1 MSVDVI
7 GYINILIG
15 VVNILFGFLVLFS
28 NSKKTVNKA
37 YFYCTLSIGFWS
49 LAMFF
54 YDNRIFLDSKIW
66 LQIVYL
72 IAYLMTIAQINFALN
87 LYGNLNKILSKVL
100 YAVLIP
106 LFLYGLYLL
115 FIDDSVI
122 LRTYYDS
129 ERNTV
134 IADMGPSYIL
144 YFLPIILSLVFLF
157 YRHISRG
164 QKEEGVK
171 KKQSRYYWIAG
182 FCMILPLFFLDFI
195 MPVFFNDSGLYKYST
210 LGNILWTII
219 IGYSIFN
226 TRFLDVRLVLG
237 KFVEFVF
244 KALYVFLLL
253 SIFYF
258 ILQKSVF
265 FNESDELV
273 MIISLAI
280 FSSGILWILN
290 KKTELLIQRKFI
302 YSKYNPIEEIQK
314 YSSANSEA
322 LEMGQ
327 ISKNTISS
335 IISSFNPSGCS
346 IVLFDSKSREII
358 FQDNIKFISLTKEV
372 MNSFISNWESINSN
386 PVLIFSEIEMGFSS
400 GKEIIDQRKQEI
412 LEFMKGNDIEIIM
425 PLDFKSEVKGIL
437 LVGTKI
443 DNSLYS
449 LGDINFLEGIVKN
462 ANIAFGRAS
471 LYQELENFNQTLQ
484 QKVNE
489 QTQELQIKVKQLEEA
504 RRKENDMID
513 IMGHE
518 LRTPATVV
526 KLNIELL
533 KKYIDSNPEEF
544 KKYIDR
550 IGNAVDT
557 EIGLINTLL
566 TSAKLEGNKVE
577 IKHNKVDI
585 KEEIEMSIHGHEKE
599 VREGVSINK
608 NIERNLPYA
617 YADKVRVAEVLNNL
631 MSNAIKY
638 TEKGNIS
645 VIASSK
651 GDYIVVSIKDT
662 GKGISKEDMKQL
674 GEKFYR
680 VDNYLESEIVRPG
693 GTGLGLYVTFGLVKL
708 MGGKIEVESTQG
720 VGSKFT
726 FTLPKYKGQ
735 QVEVL
740 GTVNRFEKLGL
751 KR

>member
-1 MSVDVI
+1 MEVIKLLTLVVGFLTLIGPTIVLNKNTASKKSKLLLLMAIVTGPLWAISIFIFFHTGNLDFARIALNLIYSVSVLTAILTFFFTKMFPYRTQSRFYELFLLFIPAMIILYEVWFTNYFIVSIGTDKIPLFGDSYIFWVFWFAYTIGSRIYYLGRNLGSITEIERRQSIYLVVGLSIAGLGMTPTNIILPYFGVYEYIWIGPIMGFFMIAFISYSVITLRFGTFKTLLAKAFEFVRYAILPSFIVASLLMLVFNLVISLQNLLVLTLTSLFSFYIILYFRNKVQNDLDPTEDFSTRMSTVLGLEDI
-7 GYINILIG
+7 SKEISTFMLTAINPKYFNILIFDKFG
-15 VVNILFGFLVLFS
+15 DTLYSSLKKESKTIEFPMLDVISYGSYYQEIEKIVVLQELRHLQVSSIEEQNIWRYKRFLSLIEYMQKLNVDIIVPISLRNESQAFLILG
-28 NSKKTVNKA
+28 SKGGEEMYIA
-37 YFYCTLSIGFWS
+37 EDLSF
-49 LAMFF
+49 
-54 YDNRIFLDSKIW
+54 
-66 LQIVYL
+66 
-72 IAYLMTIAQINFALN
+72 
-87 LYGNLNKILSKVL
+87 LNKI
-100 YAVLIP
+100 
-106 LFLYGLYLL
+106 
-115 FIDDSVI
+115 
-122 LRTYYDS
+122 
-129 ERNTV
+129 
-134 IADMGPSYIL
+134 
-144 YFLPIILSLVFLF
+144 
-157 YRHISRG
+157 
-164 QKEEGVK
+164 
-171 KKQSRYYWIAG
+171 
-182 FCMILPLFFLDFI
+182 
-195 MPVFFNDSGLYKYST
+195 
-210 LGNILWTII
+210 
-219 IGYSIFN
+219 
-226 TRFLDVRLVLG
+226 
-237 KFVEFVF
+237 
-244 KALYVFLLL
+244 
-253 SIFYF
+253 
-258 ILQKSVF
+258 
-265 FNESDELV
+265 
-273 MIISLAI
+273 
-280 FSSGILWILN
+280 
-290 KKTELLIQRKFI
+290 
-302 YSKYNPIEEIQK
+302 
-314 YSSANSEA
+314 
-322 LEMGQ
+322 
-327 ISKNTISS
+327 KNTIK
-335 IISSFNPSGCS
+335 
-346 IVLFDSKSREII
+346 VL
-358 FQDNIKFISLTKEV
+358 
-372 MNSFISNWESINSN
+372 
-386 PVLIFSEIEMGFSS
+386 
-400 GKEIIDQRKQEI
+400 
-412 LEFMKGNDIEIIM
+412 LE
-425 PLDFKSEVKGIL
+425 
-437 LVGTKI
+437 
-443 DNSLYS
+443 
-449 LGDINFLEGIVKN
+449 
-462 ANIAFGRAS
+462 RAI
-471 LYQELENFNQTLQ
+471 LYQEVQSFNETLQ
-484 QKVNE
+484 NQVEEK
-489 QTQELQIKVKQLEEA
+489 TKELGIKVKQLEEA

-577 IKHNKVDI
+577 IKHNKVDV

-599 VREGVSINK
+599 IREGVSINK

-662 GKGISKEDMKQL
+662 GKGISKEDMKKL

-751 KR
+751 KKS